1 MKKKKENNKV
11 GIIILFVIFGL
22 IIVGLIFNY
31 IIYPYILNIYQRKA
45 ELGELI
51 KEKLVNPFV
60 DFFKTPN
67 RIPPGLK
74 LLLEKI
80 GNYEIEKIWVC
91 RNPLP
96 KAIRYLS
103 NVVSRG
109 EFIQRYQTLGYDDIY
124 HLYMVLQ
131 LKKPN
136 DGTFFYKLEKNVQV
150 SLTKIQPTLDLNILS
165 KCRQVTLN
173 KERILTI
180 SEFINEGKKF
190 VELYRPEEYFW
201 TYDPEL
207 NNCQHFL
214 VNLLDAQGLL
224 TDDLEY
230 FIDQAA
236 PELIAKFPI
245 LQCFARGISGGA
257 ELASCL
263 LNFRD
268 RISQPSP
275 SEESS

>member
-1 MKKKKENNKV
+1 MKKENNKV
-11 GIIILFVIFGL
+11 GIIILFVILGL
-22 IIVGLIFNY
+22 LILGLIFNY
-31 IIYPYILNIYQRKA
+31 LILPYVLNIYQKKA
-45 ELGELI
+45 DIGFFI
-51 KEKLVNPFV
+51 KEKLMNPFV
-60 DFFKTPN
+60 HFFKTPN
-67 RIPPGLK
+67 RIPPRLK

-109 EFIQRYQTLGYDDIY
+109 EFIQRYETLGYDDIY

-131 LKKPN
+131 VKKPN
-136 DGTFFYKLEKNVQV
+136 GGTFFYKLEKNVQV
-150 SLTKIQPTLDLNILS
+150 SLTKIQPTQDLQIIS

-173 KERILTI
+173 KSRILTI
-180 SEFINEGKKF
+180 LEFLNEGKKF
-190 VELYRPEEYFW
+190 VKLYRPEEYFW

-214 VNLLDAQGLL
+214 VNLLDSQGLL

-245 LQCFARGISGGA
+245 LNCFARRISGGA
-257 ELASCL
+257 ELTSCL
-263 LNFRD
+263 INFRD
-268 RISQPSP
+268 SISEPSP
-275 SEESS
+275 SE